1 MKKFRRIILNSI
13 RGKSI
18 VQKFNSGDLHKPVEE
33 VVYAMPPVQALT
45 YYFMQFVMGDFA
57 WEKYPRYIKGTI
69 RSSKIKDVY
78 YYDKVEG
85 YLIRSSPYC
94 GGEKWRFHKKP
105 KKAVLPEKKKRLVLK
120 KGENYAVTSRE
131 VDRSSGKVVDITKT
145 FNSDGGTTRR
155 KADTMSM
162 DRYKRQ
168 NTCLRR
174 SVFRGAEKNTIK
186 PVQGVGEGE
195 QTLKVAVECSRRPKL
210 KAGGKNRE

>member
-1 MKKFRRIILNSI
+1 MKKFRRIILNANY
-13 RGKSI
+13 GKSI
-18 VQKFNSGDLHKPVEE
+18 VQKFNRGDMKHPIHE
-33 VVYAMPPVQALT
+33 VVYAMPTLPALT
-45 YYFMQFVMGDFA
+45 YYYMQFVLKDFL
-57 WEKYPRYIKGTI
+57 WEKYPRYIEGTVK
-69 RSSKIKDVY
+69 SSKVY
-78 YYDKVEG
+78 GVFYYDKIEDVI
-85 YLIRSSPYC
+85 IRSSPYC

-105 KKAVLPEKKKRLVLK
+105 KKSVLPERKKRLVLK

-131 VDRSSGKVVDITKT
+131 VDRSSGKVVDITET
-145 FNSDGGTTRR
+145 LNSDRGTTRR